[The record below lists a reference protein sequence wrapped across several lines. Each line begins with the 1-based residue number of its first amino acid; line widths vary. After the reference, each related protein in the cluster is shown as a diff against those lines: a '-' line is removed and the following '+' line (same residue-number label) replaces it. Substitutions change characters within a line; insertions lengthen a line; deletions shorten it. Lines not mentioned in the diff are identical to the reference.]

1 MEVSNREVW
10 IQMSPWELGSL
21 KDLLGFRAPQTDHFL
36 SQVYTILLVQLLVTL
51 AVVALFTFW

>member
-1 MEVSNREVW
+1 
-10 IQMSPWELGSL
+10 MSPWELGSFRG
-21 KDLLGFRAPQTDHFL
+21 LLGFRALQTDHSL

>member
-1 MEVSNREVW
+1 
-10 IQMSPWELGSL
+10 MSPWELGSL
-21 KDLLGFRAPQTDHFL
+21 RDVLGLRTPQTDHFL